1 MNSHLSYPVNQ
12 FRVLRRA
19 LTDWKLLLKALYSST
34 EPDKEDKLNQFGVVM
49 LGLKDDQ
56 IEVKELSHSGL
67 ALLRLAQTYKIP
79 LEELPS
85 GEKNDNLG
93 LPDLYT
99 IARLLDMLKAPYDCA
114 QWVEAAIRKSSKE
127 DPTEYGIEIDD
138 LLELGEKCFRIGFR
152 KVSHGIFS
160 FIFSKTNFEI

>member
-1 MNSHLSYPVNQ
+1 MNTHLSYPVNQ

-34 EPDKEDKLNQFGVVM
+34 EPDKEDKLSQFGVVM
-49 LGLKDDQ
+49 MGLKDDQ
-56 IEVKELSHSGL
+56 IEVTELSHSGL

-99 IARLLDMLKAPYDCA
+99 IARLLDMLKAPYDCS
-114 QWVEAAIRKSSKE
+114 QWTEAAIRKSTKE
-127 DPTEYGIEIDD
+127 DPTEYGIEIND
-138 LLELGEKCFRIGFR
+138 LLELGEKCFRTEFQI
-152 KVSHGIFS
+152 
-160 FIFSKTNFEI
+160 